1 MAAALA
7 VALAAALGVAAV
19 AGRSGDEGP
28 TGSGDLVW
36 IEDPLLVTPAT
47 LPGDRVLAG
56 TVRNDSLRRIDLV
69 ARNLT
74 LRTAGGDEVAGTKI
88 FNQTYERTVFPRNR
102 GDATPVGEELRIGL
116 RASIQPGKEAP
127 LTVAWHV
134 RDGRPVRIDYGFGSL
149 PVPRG

>member
-1 MAAALA
+1 MAVAVMVAAAALA
-7 VALAAALGVAAV
+7 GC
-19 AGRSGDEGP
+19 SGDDADH
-28 TGSGDLVW
+28 GSGDLVW
-36 IEDPLLVTPAT
+36 TKDPLLVTPPN

-69 ARNLT
+69 ARDLT
-74 LRTAGGDEVAGTKI
+74 LRTAGGDEVAGTAI

-116 RASIQPGKEAP
+116 RASLQPGKEAP

-134 RDGRPVRIDYGFGSL
+134 RDGRPVRIEYGFGSL